1 VEIFLEELL
10 EPVMEWTV
18 YKGLHGNASHSY
30 QRNGFTRRLRRQR
43 MLTRLQ
49 TALKIEAIAEPYI
62 KEERYVTLRKA
73 G

>member
-1 VEIFLEELL
+1 
-10 EPVMEWTV
+10 MEWTV
-18 YKGLHGNASHSY
+18 CKGLHGNASHSY
-30 QRNGFTRRLRRQR
+30 QRNGFARCLRRQR

-62 KEERYVTLRKA
+62 KRRAVHLRKA